1 MKKKIPLAIL
11 EVLQPIID
19 KSLDLIKPV
28 KYEDGIFHLIDNDE
42 NSDFYFKVV
51 RQEASNGKSGY
62 IVEYKPTNKDN
73 VKANSLWTDIKDI
86 NSYIKEWLNII
97 SSYNAINT
105 IYDDPILKSNQE
117 RFEKEF
123 NLIDEDAQ
131 TSSFELKQLL
141 FLDEYLENTISKLAT
156 LKQNSDEQTVIEIKE
171 LEIEASEIKADL
183 TKQTKQQIFK
193 RLTKFWAKA
202 QKTGL
207 PVLKEVLINVI
218 SDLTS
223 KLLLGGQ

>member
-19 KSLDLIKPV
+19 KNLELIKPV
-28 KYEDGIFHLIDNDE
+28 KYEDGISYLVDNDE
-42 NSDFYFKVV
+42 NSDFYFKVI
-51 RQEASNGKSGY
+51 RQEASNNKNGY

-73 VKANSLWTDIKDI
+73 VKANSHWTDIKDI
-86 NSYIKEWLNII
+86 NSYITEWLKII
-97 SSYNAINT
+97 SSYNAIQT

-123 NLIDEDAQ
+123 NLVDEDAQ

-141 FLDEYLENTISKLAT
+141 FLEEYLDTAKSKLST
-156 LKQNSDEQTVIEIKE
+156 LKQNATKETTIEIEE
-171 LEIEASEIKADL
+171 LENEVANIKADM

-207 PVLKEVLINVI
+207 DVIKEVLINVTAEI
-218 SDLTS
+218 T
-223 KLLLGGQ
+223 KQLLLGG

>member
-19 KSLDLIKPV
+19 KNLDLIKPV
-28 KYEDGIFHLIDNDE
+28 KYEDGISHLVDNDE
-42 NSDFYFKVV
+42 NSDFYFKVI
-51 RQEASNGKSGY
+51 RQEMSNGKNGY
-62 IVEYKPTNKDN
+62 VVEYKPTNKDN

-86 NSYIKEWLNII
+86 NSYITEWLNII
-97 SSYNAINT
+97 SSYNALHT

-123 NLIDEDAQ
+123 NLVDEDAK

-141 FLDEYLENTISKLAT
+141 FLEDYLDTTKSKLSI
-156 LKQNSDEQTVIEIKE
+156 LKEKANEQTAIEIEE
-171 LEIEASEIKADL
+171 LEIEVTEIKADL

-207 PVLKEVLINVI
+207 EVIKEVLINVTAEI
-218 SDLTS
+218 T
-223 KLLLGGQ
+223 KQLLLGG